1 MGFFGTNWGARVFL
15 KSPFTRSDWREFL
28 RKTPVVILV
37 LILVMLGIRFV
48 ITGLFHWLGGR

>member
-1 MGFFGTNWGARVFL
+1 MSL
-15 KSPFTRSDWREFL
+15 KSPVSRKDWREFL